1 MARSLSLWTGKVS
14 KNKKK
19 KMKRKEKRQQ
29 RLLEERLQDLA
40 RMEEL
45 NPPTDPA
52 APPGP
57 VCSPW
62 RQSLLLEDRGDPHS
76 RPQHLVQNSS
86 SGTTCLVNGG
96 CHTNGRVDMGV
107 ACSPSSPASSSSWL
121 EGCNGHTLR
130 MGGARFTSPD
140 SALSGSVFSP
150 TSDSALS
157 GYSTER
163 DCRSHLLSPHMFSAA
178 DFLVN
183 PLEPQNADKIQIKIA
198 DLGNACWV
206 HKHFTEDIQTRQ
218 YRSLEVLIG
227 AGYGT
232 PADMW
237 STACMAFELA
247 TGDYLFEPHSGEDY
261 TRDED
266 HIAHIIELLGPIP
279 PHFALSGRYSREYFN
294 RRGELRHIS
303 NLKPW
308 ALYEVL
314 LEKYECSRARL
325 HSTSSPSRLPH
336 IPERRQMCK
345 HSGTWLS
352 GVMTMKTTQ
361 VEAQLTA
368 CHRAAL
374 IPPPIIHVPVSS
386 PAPAMSS
393 VGTVSIEMAAL
404 GRPFQ
409 LGMLYD
415 CRRDALFPAVPIRVW
430 LYPLVKLDSRAAKLV
445 RHISN
450 CFVTQAQTALENL
463 DVIEMRCNN
472 LQKHTVSQTFPDVKG
487 KIENL
492 KQLVLQYKL
501 NFMDRL
507 ASVLP
512 AVRGGGKDEE
522 EFRELI
528 KHHEDSPFKFHRLQ
542 LWLQNKEQE
551 MDTVSGYLTKLKH
564 SGINVLSLDKE
575 FNQVL
580 SDPDT
585 ENVVCF
591 SFTSLS
597 QPEPYL
603 SELSSYLRHPESR
616 NTDTD
621 TQQASTG
628 WVKRESVLN
637 MKLCLKVFL
646 ELLKINK
653 AQKETKFF
661 ADSKQD
667 DQCTGACIFLY
678 EGGDYQGVHF
688 EPPSKPGNPE
698 AHTVTH
704 NSVTVQAPPPSSA
717 TLEYRVE
724 YKPKKQEEWESV
736 TVKDTQDSVTVSGL
750 KPHTEYE
757 LRSKAVGQLG
767 YIVSSDIISVETL
780 PASPPGKPSAPQ
792 VSPTSITITWENPSA
807 VGEGVSILGYIIEYR
822 EEGIQG
828 SKDTSDQWLKKKTNK
843 EQYSFS
849 MEGLTKKTS
858 YRIRLLCD
866 CGDLG
871 TSAPSGEV
879 VITTAETTPVKP
891 ITGDPKKCTLMNKGK
906 PSIYRLNLSKDKRST
921 CPKLSF
927 GKPAVNSRNR
937 TIMLLG
943 ATGSGKTTL
952 INGMIN
958 YILGVEWE
966 DESRFKLIHEET
978 NRTQAESQTSEITAY
993 QIHPSEGFRV
1003 PYSLTIVDTPGFG
1016 DTRGIG
1022 QDKIITQKIRDFFS
1036 DKNGIISLDA
1046 VCFVVQSALAR
1057 LTHTQKYIFESIL
1070 SIFGKDIAGNIVV
1083 LVTFAD
1089 GKSPPVLEAIR
1100 EADIL
1105 CAKDKNDNPL
1115 HFKFNNSV
1123 LFASNNGGTGVSD
1136 QDDFDKMFWRMGSV
1150 SMKTFFSH
1158 LNTMQTQSLQLT
1170 KEVLAERQQLEATV
1184 EGLQPMIRAGLMKL
1198 DEIRKTQEALKC
1210 HQDCIEA
1217 NKDFEYEVE
1226 MTVPI
1231 KTDISGT
1238 GIFITNCQVC
1248 HFTCHDSCAYAN
1260 DKDKKDCC
1268 AMGSDGNCTVC
1279 PKKCFWSLHS
1289 NMKYKWEYKVTK
1301 EKRTYENLK
1310 NQYEEALGKKMDAE
1324 GIVTQLAKEYCQ
1336 VQNQVLALIE
1346 KLSHSLKRLK
1356 EIALRPN
1363 PLATPDYIDLL
1374 IQSEE
1379 QEAKPGFKQRIAE
1392 LQRVREGAVIVQ
1404 RVARGDK
1411 LLPGEQKGWLE
1422 KGLDQVKGLFTD
1434 MCNWIK
1440 KNNTAETNK
1449 MSAAANKENNG
1460 DEVSQPDT
1468 TSKKKNKKTK

>member
-1 MARSLSLWTGKVS
+1 
-14 KNKKK
+14 
-19 KMKRKEKRQQ
+19 
-29 RLLEERLQDLA
+29 
-40 RMEEL
+40 
-45 NPPTDPA
+45 
-52 APPGP
+52 
-57 VCSPW
+57 
-62 RQSLLLEDRGDPHS
+62 
-76 RPQHLVQNSS
+76 
-86 SGTTCLVNGG
+86 
-96 CHTNGRVDMGV
+96 
-107 ACSPSSPASSSSWL
+107 
-121 EGCNGHTLR
+121 
-130 MGGARFTSPD
+130 
-140 SALSGSVFSP
+140 
-150 TSDSALS
+150 
-157 GYSTER
+157 
-163 DCRSHLLSPHMFSAA
+163 
-178 DFLVN
+178 
-183 PLEPQNADKIQIKIA
+183 
-198 DLGNACWV
+198 
-206 HKHFTEDIQTRQ
+206 
-218 YRSLEVLIG
+218 
-227 AGYGT
+227 
-232 PADMW
+232 
-237 STACMAFELA
+237 
-247 TGDYLFEPHSGEDY
+247 
-261 TRDED
+261 
-266 HIAHIIELLGPIP
+266 
-279 PHFALSGRYSREYFN
+279 
-294 RRGELRHIS
+294 
-303 NLKPW
+303 
-308 ALYEVL
+308 
-314 LEKYECSRARL
+314 
-325 HSTSSPSRLPH
+325 
-336 IPERRQMCK
+336 
-345 HSGTWLS
+345 
-352 GVMTMKTTQ
+352 
-361 VEAQLTA
+361 
-368 CHRAAL
+368 
-374 IPPPIIHVPVSS
+374 
-386 PAPAMSS
+386 MSS
-393 VGTVSIEMAAL
+393 VGTVPIEMAAL

-415 CRRDALFPAVPIRVW
+415 CRRDALIPAITLWDHEELQKKTSVRSQNKTELSVSASDSIDDKASALQVDASLKASLLGGLVEVGGAAKYFNDKKKSHSQARVTLQYNTTVRYEQLTMSHLGRGQVTHPSVFEDDTATHVVTAVLYGAQAYFVFDREVSEEENKQEIEGKLKLTIEKLKVISISGKASLEMTEKEKAAGEKFSCTFHGDVQLATNPSTFKEAIEVYRALPTLLGEGGEHAVPIRVW

-463 DVIEMRCNN
+463 DVTEMRCNN

-858 YRIRLLCD
+858 YRIRLRCD
-866 CGDLG
+866 CGDRG
-871 TSAPSGEV
+871 TSAPSDEV

-927 GKPAVNSRNR
+927 GKPAMNRTNR

-978 NRTQAESQTSEITAY
+978 NKTQAESQTSEITAY
-993 QIHPSEGFRV
+993 QIHHSEGFRV
-1003 PYSLTIVDTPGFG
+1003 RYSLTIVDTPGFG

-1036 DKNGIISLDA
+1036 DKNGIVSLDA

-1057 LTHTQKYIFESIL
+1057 LTHTQKYIFDSIL
-1070 SIFGKDIAGNIVV
+1070 SIFGKDIADNIVV

-1089 GKSPPVLEAIR
+1089 GQAPPVLEAIK
-1100 EADIL
+1100 AANVS
-1105 CAKDKNDNPL
+1105 CAKLKNDTPR

-1123 LFASNNGGTGVSD
+1123 LFASNEGSTGSSHQSKFD
-1136 QDDFDKMFWRMGSV
+1136 QMFWQMGSE
-1150 SMKTFFSH
+1150 SMETFFSY
-1158 LNTMQTQSLQLT
+1158 LNTMQTRSLQLT
-1170 KEVLAERQQLEATV
+1170 KEVLEERNRLEVTV
-1184 EGLQPMIRAGLMKL
+1184 EGLQPKIKVGLTTL
-1198 DEIRKTQEALKC
+1198 NELEQTQEALKR
-1210 HQDCIEA
+1210 HKHCIEK
-1217 NKDFEYEVE
+1217 NKNFEYEVE
-1226 MTVPI
+1226 VTEAVME
-1231 KTDISGT
+1231 DISGT
-1238 GIFITNCQVC
+1238 RNYITNCQ
-1248 HFTCHDSCAYAN
+1248 TCHITCHYPCGIPN
-1260 DKDKKDCC
+1260 DDGKKGCW
-1268 AMGSDGNCTVC
+1268 AMDNKGNCRIC
-1279 PKKCFWSLHS
+1279 PEKCVWSVHF
-1289 NMKYKWEYKVTK
+1289 NQKYRWEYKTRK
-1301 EKRTYENLK
+1301 EKRTYEDLK
-1310 NQYEEALGKKMDAE
+1310 RQFEDAKGKKMSAE
-1324 GIVTQLAKEYCQ
+1324 EVVKQLQKKYKDVQKE
-1336 VQNQVLALIE
+1336 VLKLIE
-1346 KLSHSLKRLK
+1346 KLSRTLKHLK
-1356 EIALRPN
+1356 EIALRPD
-1363 PLATPDYIDLL
+1363 PLRTPDYIDLM
-1374 IQSEE
+1374 IQAEE
-1379 QEAKPGFKQRIAE
+1379 HEAKPGYLERIRE

-1404 RVARGDK
+1404 KVASGES
-1411 LLPGEQKGWLE
+1411 LLPQEE
-1422 KGLDQVKGLFTD
+1422 KTWKEWAKEGTSDFFKCLF
-1434 MCNWIK
+1434 
-1440 KNNTAETNK
+1440 
-1449 MSAAANKENNG
+1449 G
-1460 DEVSQPDT
+1460 
-1468 TSKKKNKKTK
+1468 KKK